1 MCAATVGAIA
11 AVAGTAASVGSAAYG
26 MSQAPSGAQQVPQ
39 VKNIGGFGP
48 ATALQSY
55 TARTLGLNKNVRTPS
70 ILDWAASGGTLRPD
84 WKVPDFTPREA
95 TQLRLVEKGTG
106 KQMPTF
112 DPATEGSLSD
122 AALAEFGR
130 EQIRTKG
137 ADANTAEANYART
150 LARED
155 MLRGRLAAGGLAPGR
170 VDRLTQRLA
179 NTVARRDTLQKKT
192 GA

>member
-1 MCAATVGAIA
+1 MCAATVGAVA

-26 MSQAPSGAQQVPQ
+26 MSQAPSGAAQVPRG
-39 VKNIGGFGP
+39 KNLGGFGP

-55 TARTLGLNKNVRTPS
+55 TARELALNKGTKTPS
-70 ILDWAASGGTLRPD
+70 ILDWAASGGNLRPD
-84 WKVPDFTPREA
+84 WKIPDFTPREA
-95 TQLRLVEKGTG
+95 TQLRLVEQGTG
-106 KQMPTF
+106 KKMPTF

-130 EQIRTKG
+130 EQVRNKG
-137 ADANTAEANYART
+137 AAADSPEANYSRT

-155 MLRGRLAAGGLAPGR
+155 MLRARLAQGGLAPGR
-170 VDRLTQRLA
+170 VDTLNARLA
-179 NTVARRDTLQKKT
+179 NTVARRDVLQKKT